1 MGGVIVETEN
11 QLCNDE
17 IEEEEE
23 GWVLLDGGGG
33 GAGTSGSGPRV
44 RQRFLR

>member
-1 MGGVIVETEN
+1 MVDAEK

-33 GAGTSGSGPRV
+33 AGTSGSGPRV

>member
-1 MGGVIVETEN
+1 MVDAEK

-23 GWVLLDGGGG
+23 GWLLLLDGGS
-33 GAGTSGSGPRV
+33 GADTSGSGPRA